1 MWAHQSFLNK
11 LNPWG
16 PIASRLAKDPFNEP
30 SDLVTSQSPLTLSST
45 VQRQLAVRSNN
56 IIQYQSLVRKKTSS
70 IVAIKFGPQ
79 WSNLLLEVT
88 FGPITPFSSFG
99 TLLNLAAC
107 LFFLF
112 PPTSPVEI
120 KFGEPT
126 LHHHML
132 ASAETAKFVRRCLLD
147 DT

>member
-56 IIQYQSLVRKKTSS
+56 IIQYQSLVRKK
-70 IVAIKFGPQ
+70 KHH
-79 WSNLLLEVT
+79 LLL
-88 FGPITPFSSFG
+88 
-99 TLLNLAAC
+99 
-107 LFFLF
+107 
-112 PPTSPVEI
+112 
-120 KFGEPT
+120 
-126 LHHHML
+126 
-132 ASAETAKFVRRCLLD
+132 R
-147 DT
+147 

>member
-16 PIASRLAKDPFNEP
+16 PIASRLAKDPFDEP
-30 SDLVTSQSPLTLSST
+30 SDLVTSQFPLTLSST

-56 IIQYQSLVRKKTSS
+56 IIQYQSLVRKKKTSS

-107 LFFLF
+107 LFFF
-112 PPTSPVEI
+112 SHPPHLW
-120 KFGEPT
+120 K
-126 LHHHML
+126 
-132 ASAETAKFVRRCLLD
+132 
-147 DT
+147 